1 MKNTM
6 RKLAAVLV
14 CAGMLGNT
22 SVTATGIPVFDGA
35 AMTNA
40 IQQLMN
46 WKARFDSVSRGY
58 LDNVSG
64 ANTNVKQSTQVKS
77 MFERR
82 KKKCRAIQRDNPASG
97 TLCLQITKLEEEKY
111 NLLVTIDEEI
121 KGDFKRINGKVSS
134 QGRMAKEKDAL
145 GGISGMPGFS
155 FSNQA
160 GKAET
165 AENNVQIQV
174 NAVMAKYYQ
183 YKNNLDTL
191 DKEIE
196 YYNSMRKM
204 LTKEQLTGSSLN
216 KNITQA
222 AAYSKL
228 TEATNRFR
236 KKAKDVVDDR
246 KEIESKTKPI
256 YKSN

>member
-6 RKLAAVLV
+6 KKLAAVLV

-22 SVTATGIPVFDGA
+22 SVMATGIPVFDGA
-35 AMTNA
+35 AATNA

-58 LDNVSG
+58 LDNING
-64 ANTNVKQSTQVKS
+64 ANTNVKESSQVKS

-82 KKKCRAIQRDNPASG
+82 EKKCRAIQRNNPASG
-97 TLCLQITKLEEEKY
+97 TLCLQITKLEREKY
-111 NLLVTIDEEI
+111 NMLVEIDEEI
-121 KGDFKRINGKVSS
+121 KGDFKRINSKVSS
-134 QGRMAKEKDAL
+134 QGGMAKEKGAL

-155 FSNQA
+155 FSNKA

-183 YKNNLDTL
+183 YKNNLDAL
-191 DKEIE
+191 DKQIE

-216 KNITQA
+216 KNITQG
-222 AAYSKL
+222 AAYGKL

-256 YKSN
+256 YKPN